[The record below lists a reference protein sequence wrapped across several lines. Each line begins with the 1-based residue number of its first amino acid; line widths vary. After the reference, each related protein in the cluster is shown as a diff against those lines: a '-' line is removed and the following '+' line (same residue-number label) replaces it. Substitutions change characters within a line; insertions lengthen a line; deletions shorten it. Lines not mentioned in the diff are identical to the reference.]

1 MLGAGLK
8 SGPET
13 RFLRKNLVSKPPA
26 LLNAKVSHMLQYISK
41 RLLLLPFLLFIF
53 SVFAFVIIQAPPGDF
68 VTSYIAELAASGSS
82 VDQAQIDAL
91 RERYGLDQ
99 PMVVQYLKWA
109 GNILRGDLGV
119 SLDWKR
125 SNLELIQERL
135 LLTVML
141 GGFTFAFTWILAI
154 PIGILSATRQY
165 SFFDYFFTV
174 FNYLGV
180 ATPSFMTALV
190 LMWLAFKHFGI
201 SVTGLFSSQ
210 YVDAPWSWGRLV
222 NLLQHIWLPMV
233 ILGMDGTARLARIM
247 RANLLDELKKPYME
261 MARAKGLSEWKLVLK
276 YPVRLAINPLVS
288 TIGWYLPLL
297 FSGSVIVATV
307 LNLPTIGPMLL
318 RALISQ
324 DMFLAGSIIL
334 IYCFLAIIGTLMSD
348 ILLAWLDPRIRME
361 A

>member
-1 MLGAGLK
+1 
-8 SGPET
+8 
-13 RFLRKNLVSKPPA
+13 
-26 LLNAKVSHMLQYISK
+26 MLQYIIK
-41 RLLLLPFLLFIF
+41 RLLLLPVLLVIF
-53 SVFAFVIIQAPPGDF
+53 SIIAFALIQAPPGDF
-68 VTSYIAELAASGSS
+68 VTSYIAEIAAGGSGMS
-82 VDQAQIDAL
+82 QQQIDGL
-91 RERYGLDQ
+91 RELYGLDK
-99 PMVVQYLKWA
+99 PIYVQYLRWM
-109 GNILRGDLGV
+109 GRLLQGDLGV

-125 SNLELIQERL
+125 PNTELIGERL
-135 LLTVML
+135 LLTVLL
-141 GGFTFAFTWILAI
+141 GGFTFFFTWALAI

-165 SFFDYFFTV
+165 SFFDYFFTI

-180 ATPSFMTALV
+180 ATPAFMTALV
-190 LMWLAFKHFGI
+190 LMWIAFSRFGI
-201 SVTGLFSSQ
+201 SITGLFSAE
-210 YVDAPWSWGRLV
+210 YVDAPWSWGRV
-222 NLLQHIWLPMV
+222 VDLLSHIWVPMV

-297 FSGSVIVATV
+297 FSGSVVVATV

-318 RALISQ
+318 RSLISQ

-334 IYCFLAIIGTLMSD
+334 IYCFLAIIGTMISD

-361 A
+361 GS